1 MTIKNNGVLVV
12 VEVAESQPVDLGLE
26 MLGLARQ
33 LIDSL
38 GGVVTAVAFGAGL
51 ENLGDILI
59 AHGADQVLV
68 NDNTRFA
75 DFHAE
80 AWLPDLSKIISEVA
94 PDIVLI
100 GHSEP
105 GTDLAPRLAFRLD
118 VDVATGC
125 ESIEIINGQPHMTR
139 SCFGGLAREVV
150 TFSKTPALAT
160 IRSKSQQAIEPMM
173 ERVGEVQQVSSILDE
188 SSIRTRV
195 VSREREEAVGGV
207 KMENAK
213 VVIGGGV
220 GLGGP
225 EGFKTLNEI
234 AELVDGAVGAS
245 RAACDLD
252 WCPRS
257 YQIGLSGRTVAPEL
271 YLAVGISGASHHMAG
286 CGNSKTIVSINSDP
300 KAEIFKSSRFGIVGN
315 SQEIIPALAEEIRKL
330 KA

>member
-1 MTIKNNGVLVV
+1 MTDSKNGVLVV
-12 VEVAESQPVDLGLE
+12 VELAESQPVDLGLE
-26 MLGLARQ
+26 MLALARQ
-33 LIDSL
+33 LTDSL
-38 GGVVTAVAFGAGL
+38 GGAVTAVAFGAGI
-51 ENLGDILI
+51 ENTGELLV
-59 AHGADQVLV
+59 AHGADQVFIY
-68 NDNTRFA
+68 DNPIFA
-75 DFHAE
+75 NFHSE
-80 AWLPDLSKIISEVA
+80 AWLPDLSKIIGEVA
-94 PDIVLI
+94 PDLVLI

-105 GTDLAPRLAFRLD
+105 GADLAPRLAFRLD

-125 ESIEIINGQPHMTR
+125 ESIEIINGEPHMTR

-150 TFSKTPALAT
+150 TFTKTPALVT
-160 IRSKSQQAIEPMM
+160 IRSKTHQALEPCM
-173 ERVGEVQQVSSILDE
+173 ERAGDVKHIDSILDE
-188 SSIRTRV
+188 NSMRTRV
-195 VSREREEAVGGV
+195 VNRETEKADGA
-207 KMENAK
+207 KMESAK
-213 VVIGGGV
+213 IVIGGGL

-286 CGNSKTIVSINSDP
+286 CGNSKTIVSVNTDP

-315 SQEIIPALAEEIRKL
+315 SQEIMPALAEEIRKL

>member
-1 MTIKNNGVLVV
+1 MIDSNNGVLVV

-26 MLGLARQ
+26 MLALARQ
-33 LIDSL
+33 LTDNL

-51 ENLGDILI
+51 ENTGELLV
-59 AHGADQVLV
+59 AYGADQVFI
-68 NDNTRFA
+68 NDNAIFA
-75 DFHAE
+75 DFHSE
-80 AWLPDLSKIISEVA
+80 AWLPDLTRIIGEVEPA
-94 PDIVLI
+94 IILI

-118 VDVATGC
+118 VDVVTGC
-125 ESIEIINGQPHMTR
+125 ESIEVINGRPNMTR

-150 TFSKTPALAT
+150 TSIKVPALAT
-160 IRSKSQQAIEPMM
+160 VRSKTHQALEPMM
-173 ERVGEVQQVSSILDE
+173 ERVGEVKQVSSTLDK

-195 VSREREEAVGGV
+195 VSRETEKVDGA
-207 KMENAK
+207 KMESAK
-213 VVIGGGV
+213 IVIGGGL

-286 CGNSKTIVSINSDP
+286 CGNSKTIVSVNTDP

-315 SQEIIPALAEEIRKL
+315 SQEIMPALAEEIRKL